1 MTSDHR
7 VAGSS
12 PAGCKSSSRAD
23 FQAISV
29 LKKQRRKELVIG
41 LLSGLKFLLDRV
53 SGYNADKAAQLT

>member
-1 MTSDHR
+1 
-7 VAGSS
+7 
-12 PAGCKSSSRAD
+12 
-23 FQAISV
+23 V